1 MLLSKY
7 EKKNCGNYDNVIAE
21 NGRKKN
27 FVCGNNT
34 AEIGGEKKI
43 LFVAMSLPKYGEK
56 IIKSEFWSFK
66 NQTKCMSQ
74 TIDESEHFK
83 YLTVMQ

>member
-1 MLLSKY
+1 MPLSKY
-7 EKKNCGNYDNVIAE
+7 EKKNCGNYDNAIVE

-27 FVCGNNT
+27 FVCDNGIV
-34 AEIGGEKKI
+34 EIGGGKKFC
-43 LFVAMSLPKYGEK
+43 LWQCHYRNMGEK